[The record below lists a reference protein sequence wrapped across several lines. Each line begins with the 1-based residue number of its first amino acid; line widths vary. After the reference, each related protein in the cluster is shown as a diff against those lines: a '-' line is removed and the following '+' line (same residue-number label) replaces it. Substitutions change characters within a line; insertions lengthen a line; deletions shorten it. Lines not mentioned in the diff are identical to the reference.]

1 MSERTEKR
9 VEKFISDPKKSLL
22 KLALPIVV
30 GMLVQTLYNIVDTA
44 FVGRLGG
51 ESIAALTYSFPF
63 FMLMIGLVMGLAT
76 GTSSR
81 ISRFLGEKEHAK
93 AENTAMHGILFA
105 VILAGILFVPIFFNL
120 RTIFGL
126 FGATGA
132 VTELAISYMRIIMFG
147 TFAMFP
153 AFVINNTF
161 SAQGD
166 TTTPMKIQSI
176 SLILNIILDP
186 IFIYALGM
194 GVSGAALATAISF
207 TVSLITGF
215 VFLQTHSHLVLHPR
229 HFRWNPAIAQDVLS
243 VGFPTSL
250 RMVII
255 SLYMVFINR
264 FASSFGTEHVAAIG
278 ISLRLESLVT
288 MPGVAISIALM
299 TLVGMFYGAKRYEL
313 VKDISLFALKVAV
326 LFNIVM
332 GVLFVLF
339 SRSFIAIFT
348 PDQLV
353 RDIGAL
359 FLRIDVI
366 TFPFIAINIIT
377 SRIMQGVGKG
387 IPGFIVNIIRVL
399 VVAVPLAYVLVYQL
413 GYGFSS
419 IPWSL
424 VVGGFIATCVSV
436 FYLFREF
443 KILDRM
449 AEKEK
454 VN

>member
-1 MSERTEKR
+1 MSERTQKR
-9 VEKFISDPKKSLL
+9 VEKFIADPKKSLL
-22 KLALPIVV
+22 KLSLPIVV

-81 ISRFLGEKEHAK
+81 ISRFLGEKEHVK
-93 AENTAMHGILFA
+93 AENTAMHGILFSW
-105 VILAGILFVPIFFNL
+105 ILAAILFVPIFFNL

-126 FGATGA
+126 FGASGV

-166 TTTPMKIQSI
+166 TITPMKIQSI

-186 IFIYALGM
+186 IFIYYLGM

-207 TVSLITGF
+207 TVSLIIGF
-215 VFLQTHSHLVLHPR
+215 IFLQTHSQLVLHPK
-229 HFRWNPAIAQDVLS
+229 HFRWNSAIVRDVLS
-243 VGFPTSL
+243 VGLPTSL

-255 SLYMVFINR
+255 SLYMTFINR
-264 FASSFGTEHVAAIG
+264 FASSFGTDHVAAIG

-299 TLVGMFYGAKRYEL
+299 TLVGMFYGAKRYDL
-313 VKDISLFALKVAV
+313 VEGISKFALKIAI
-326 LFNIVM
+326 LFNIVV
-332 GVLFVLF
+332 GILFFLIPEF
-339 SRSFIAIFT
+339 LLSIFT
-348 PDQLV
+348 TETTI
-353 RDIGAL
+353 REIGAL
-359 FLRIDVI
+359 FLRIDVL
-366 TFPFIAINIIT
+366 TFPFLAVNIIT
-377 SRIMQGVGKG
+377 SRTLQGVGKG
-387 IPGFIVNIIRVL
+387 LPSFIVNIVRVL
-399 VVAVPLAYVLVYQL
+399 VVAVPLAYILIYEF
-413 GYGFSS
+413 GYGFAS

-424 VVGGFIATCVSV
+424 VAGGFAATCVAS
-436 FYLFREF
+436 FFLFKEF
-443 KILDRM
+443 RLL
-449 AEKEK
+449 EKK
-454 VN
+454 MQD